1 MISAYSSFLKTKR
14 PQKNYSILCQ
24 KTSRCDRGKNRGI
37 DFDAID
43 AKDPNLLDE
52 IAEYFDYE
60 SRADLIYE
68 LTDIYELAD
77 SSELCAWFSGSIEDE
92 GEEERGE
99 ELLERLENIL
109 D

>member
-1 MISAYSSFLKTKR
+1 MISAYLSFLKTKQ
-14 PQKNYSILCQ
+14 PQKNHSTPCP
-24 KTSRCDRGKNRGI
+24 KTSRCDRGENRGI
-37 DFDAID
+37 NFDAID
-43 AKDPNLLDE
+43 AKDPSLLDE

-92 GEEERGE
+92 GEGGE

>member
-1 MISAYSSFLKTKR
+1 MA
-14 PQKNYSILCQ
+14 PQNGYWEACWDIRKGKGRRKGSH
-24 KTSRCDRGKNRGI
+24 RGKNRGL

-43 AKDPNLLDE
+43 AKDPSLLDE

-60 SRADLIYE
+60 SKADLIYE
-68 LTDIYELAD
+68 LTDIYELVD
-77 SSELCAWFSGSIEDE
+77 SSELCAWFFGSIEDE
-92 GEEERGE
+92 GEGGE

>member
-1 MISAYSSFLKTKR
+1 MAPRNEYWEACWDIRKEKGRRKGSH
-14 PQKNYSILCQ
+14 
-24 KTSRCDRGKNRGI
+24 RGKNRGI

-43 AKDPNLLDE
+43 AKDPSLLDE

-92 GEEERGE
+92 GEEEGE
-99 ELLERLENIL
+99 ALLERLENTL

>member
-14 PQKNYSILCQ
+14 PQKNYSTLCP

-43 AKDPNLLDE
+43 AKDPSLLDE

-60 SRADLIYE
+60 SKADLIYE
-68 LTDIYELAD
+68 LTDIYELY
-77 SSELCAWFSGSIEDE
+77 AWFSGSIEDE
-92 GEEERGE
+92 GEEEGE
-99 ELLERLENIL
+99 ALLERMENIL